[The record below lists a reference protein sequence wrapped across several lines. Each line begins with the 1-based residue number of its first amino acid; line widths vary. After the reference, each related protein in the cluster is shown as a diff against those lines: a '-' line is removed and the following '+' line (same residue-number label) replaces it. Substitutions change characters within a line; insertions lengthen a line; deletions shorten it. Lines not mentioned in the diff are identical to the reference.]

1 MSYNKTVNDF
11 QFRWIQGLINPWNM
25 IFTSD
30 VSVNIM
36 FHRLINPCIHLIE
49 SHQLYNIFVHYSV
62 SEIATLILSMSLNF
76 IKAWRNDK
84 WYNKR
89 VLIWHFTLVL
99 IKINYGQIGDQT
111 GIFYTIN
118 PVFYTGHQCFS
129 GPNWFLPD
137 LFVGPACLRI
147 SVALWFDSTRTWIH
161 HLPHLRRTCLPLNHR
176 CRSYKILNLLMKYEN
191 IID

>member
-76 IKAWRNDK
+76 IKAWMNDK

-89 VLIWHFTLVL
+89 VLIWHFNLVL

-111 GIFYTIN
+111 GLFYTTN
-118 PVFYTGHQCFS
+118 PVFYTS
-129 GPNWFLPD
+129 GNR
-137 LFVGPACLRI
+137 FVHRTGTFGN
-147 SVALWFDSTRTWIH
+147 LWFS
-161 HLPHLRRTCLPLNHR
+161 HLSRRTTVIHD
-176 CRSYKILNLLMKYEN
+176 LLVRRQFSLVSDKR
-191 IID
+191 